1 MEKSKIICIV
11 GEAATGKTTL
21 ELALSIQG
29 FNRVIS
35 YTTRPMRS
43 NEVNGCDYVFI
54 DNDAFN
60 KLCSENKL
68 PEHTVYP
75 RPDGSIWQYGLC
87 IDALSETMDNVV
99 VVNPHGLKQLK
110 ESDLKDR
117 LIVILVKSSRATR
130 ITRYMNRENG
140 DRVVI
145 KANLEKRL
153 ADDDRDFAD
162 EYEIL
167 GEVPSTIVYNEGIT
181 FDEFNRDVLDTI
193 KELKTQKN
201 YLSEN

>member
-68 PEHTVYP
+68 PEHTVYS

-87 IDALSETMDNVV
+87 IDALSKTMDNVV

-117 LIVILVKSSRATR
+117 LIV
-130 ITRYMNRENG
+130 
-140 DRVVI
+140 